1 MKKVLYTLLAMV
13 FMLVTACSNEE
24 IGIEVTYPKKDIKI
38 SIATSEAYETF
49 GISNFVNALGEI
61 PNLYIGVT
69 SLLYDSEGNLVDE
82 VNSNV
87 KQFGPV
93 NQTFSVSRGKYT
105 LLTVMTFAEKQNYTY
120 SPVMWEFVNKNK
132 LSTARLEKKDQM
144 NIYYLWVVSMASEE
158 ITMANENKSIAIS
171 PQLLGSMVNIEHYNF
186 DKKEDAGLVFAA
198 KNISSGINLDPKLKG
213 NDRYYYK
220 KYNDE
225 DHSDILWLFYNE
237 KTHKLDSEGGT
248 TMYLLEEATLPIQ
261 FGFTNS
267 KKITNESIS
276 WLYYPEVY
284 HKFNAGQWYRAAY
297 YYIGGET
304 DESSANF
311 ARYLDDVS
319 NSSGFDE
326 WYNNAKAAYEENL
339 RNNDENG
346 SINSRW
352 KSIGTGTYTDGIVAP
367 LFGLEPKTY
376 NVEIMEHVDSAG
388 LYRIMNPYSNSV
400 YPYADG
406 DCAEEGT
413 YLLVNA
419 CDPDAVFIPKQ
430 SLGMDWGYGEMS
442 FISEGARFLEK
453 YSFESIKKAGYFGS
467 EKNRVITLPT
477 FTAENSKGETIYYQ
491 GIMYMG
497 NDGYYCG
504 MDNGFCVTLPKDYR
518 PTYSK
523 FVCDL
528 EKSMG
533 VSKWEPE
540 MISPLQNIKKQ
551 KSPKKIIKEIRLDSS
566 RRMQE

>member
-1 MKKVLYTLLAMV
+1 MMKKVLYTLLAMV
-13 FMLVTACSNEE
+13 SMLVTACSNEE
-24 IGIEVTYPKKDIKI
+24 IGIEVTYPKKDINLNI
-38 SIATSEAYETF
+38 STSDAYDIF
-49 GISNFVNALGEI
+49 GITDYEI
-61 PNLYIGVT
+61 LLANNPNYYIQVT
-69 SLLYDSEGNLVDE
+69 SLLYDSQGILIVEQDTCLRQFAH
-82 VNSNV
+82 VNH
-87 KQFGPV
+87 K
-93 NQTFSVSRGKYT
+93 FSVDNGKYT
-105 LLTVMTFAEKQNYTY
+105 LLTISTVVEKKNYSYNSDVWNLVGKNNLSTISLEENKDGAIKFWY
-120 SPVMWEFVNKNK
+120 NAIFLASEDINVNKQ
-132 LSTARLEKKDQM
+132 D
-144 NIYYLWVVSMASEE
+144 
-158 ITMANENKSIAIS
+158 ITLNVTPK
-171 PQLLGSMVNIEHYNF
+171 QLGSLLSVNAYNF
-186 DKKEDAGLVFAA
+186 DKTNDIALILGTTGQT
-198 KNISSGINLDPKLKG
+198 SGVKLNPTVKG
-213 NDRYYYK
+213 KDRYYYK
-220 KYNDE
+220 NGINKDSYSVLYAFIDE
-225 DHSDILWLFYNE
+225 SFTLSGELGADIYI
-237 KTHKLDSEGGT
+237 
-248 TMYLLEEATLPIQ
+248 LEEATLPIA
-261 FGFTNS
+261 FGYTTKELWEKGSFRS
-267 KKITNESIS
+267 YRDI
-276 WLYYPEVY
+276 YYSFEPCTYNTAAFYYVGDEGTEV
-284 HKFNAGQWYRAAY
+284 
-297 YYIGGET
+297 
-304 DESSANF
+304 NF
-311 ARYLDDVS
+311 HRYLGDGTD
-319 NSSGFDE
+319 FDE
-326 WYNNAKAAYEENL
+326 WYNNAKAAYEEYSK
-339 RNNDENG
+339 NNNG
-346 SINSRW
+346 NGNTTTDSW

-497 NDGYYCG
+497 SDGYYCG
-504 MDNGFCVTLPKDYR
+504 MKNGFRITLPKDTR
-518 PTYSK
+518 ANYSK

-533 VSKWEPE
+533 VSKWKPE